1 MQDFTLFGIPIGRLG
16 FFQSLIIS
24 VAMGFMSFFGL
35 RFLSIIGVAIYKGI
49 SGSPITLAIIYKYI
63 AFPASILVLLLSLAF
78 LMALWV
84 RRKRLGY

>member
-1 MQDFTLFGIPIGRLG
+1 
-16 FFQSLIIS
+16 
-24 VAMGFMSFFGL
+24 MSFFGL
-35 RFLSIIGVAIYKGI
+35 TFLSIIGVAIYKGI
-49 SGSPITLAIIYKYI
+49 SGSPITLAISYKYI

>member
-1 MQDFTLFGIPIGRLG
+1 MQDFTLFGVPIGRLG
-16 FFQSLIIS
+16 FFQSLIIA

-35 RFLSIIGVAIYKGI
+35 TFLSIIGVAIYKGI
-49 SGSPITLAIIYKYI
+49 SGSHITLAISYKYI

-84 RRKRLGY
+84 RRKRLEH

>member
-35 RFLSIIGVAIYKGI
+35 TFLSIIGVAIYKGI
-49 SGSPITLAIIYKYI
+49 SGSPITLAISYKYI